1 MANSPTRPVQ
11 KVAAAVGAVF
21 LLVGIAGFIPGVTAN
36 YDEMMFAGHESG
48 ALLLGL
54 FQVSVLHNIV
64 HLAFGVA
71 GLVLA
76 RGGASAKNFLVVGG
90 ALYGVVWIYGLLVD
104 DKANSSNFLPINSAD
119 NVLHFLL
126 AVGML
131 GLGLGLG
138 AKDRA

>member
-1 MANSPTRPVQ
+1 MANSPKTPVQ
-11 KVAAAVGAVF
+11 KTAAAVGAVF
-21 LLVGIAGFIPGVTAN
+21 LLVGVAGFIPGVTSHV
-36 YDEMMFAGHESG
+36 DELKFAGHDSG

-76 RGGASAKNFLVVGG
+76 RGAASAKNFLVVGG
-90 ALYGVVWIYGLLVD
+90 VLYGVVWLYGLLVD
-104 DKANSSNFLPINSAD
+104 DKADATNFLPFNSPD
-119 NVLHFLL
+119 NILHFVL
-126 AVGML
+126 ALGML

-138 AKDRA
+138 PKDRV